1 MADNNQQ
8 VPNAQQPSTSPN
20 WTNPVAP
27 PHGERSA
34 NAVNLGVNEPKTM
47 MGSSVSSPLTGAD
60 VSMTT
65 AQPYGG
71 PIVTTEQTQVTNQT
85 GPNA

>member
-1 MADNNQQ
+1 MDNNQQ
-8 VPNAQQPSTSPN
+8 VASQPSVKPEVSNQTLSPTLN
-20 WTNPVAP
+20 
-27 PHGERSA
+27 SA
-34 NAVNLGVNEPKTM
+34 NITNLGVNEPKTM
-47 MGSSVSSPLTGAD
+47 TGNSVASPLTGAD

-71 PIVTTEQTQVTNQT
+71 PIVSTEQGKVNNQT